1 MESSEADE
9 SLSYCISNRASA
21 ILNNK
26 DREIGRVFAE
36 YKDELVIIDGEYLI
50 PKTKIDRYGD
60 NDMFISTFRR
70 VFERILRFSYS
81 NNQLLSNC

>member
-26 DREIGRVFAE
+26 DREIGRVSAE
-36 YKDELVIIDGEYLI
+36 YKEELVVINGGNKKEREYLI
-50 PKTKIDRYGD
+50 PKKKIDRCDDKHVYL
-60 NDMFISTFRR
+60 NISEDSLKE
-70 VFERILRFSYS
+70 FEI
-81 NNQLLSNC
+81 

>member
-1 MESSEADE
+1 MEGSEADE

-50 PKTKIDRYGD
+50 PKTKVDRYGD
-60 NDMFISTFRR
+60 NEVYFNLSEESLKE
-70 VFERILRFSYS
+70 FEI
-81 NNQLLSNC
+81 